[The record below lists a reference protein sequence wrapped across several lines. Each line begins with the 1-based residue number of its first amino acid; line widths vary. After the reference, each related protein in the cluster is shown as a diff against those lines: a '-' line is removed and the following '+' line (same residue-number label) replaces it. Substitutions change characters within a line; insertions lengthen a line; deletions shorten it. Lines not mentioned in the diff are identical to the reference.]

1 MRYKIFDYL
10 IVYWHREESRPEEGR
25 KRDRSTTDITPC
37 VRPVTD
43 RSLNI
48 YQENESISLFLRKN
62 ICKSRKKNGKFVSHK
77 KQKNRRTEKMITSDM
92 KIIDLFDYLHGGN
105 TTSVDIAADYGV
117 EVNDDY
123 ERILKDAQD
132 NYNDAMKIKDY
143 DKVDEK
149 LYELVEQ
156 FVNAITQQLRKQV

>member
-25 KRDRSTTDITPC
+25 ERDRSTTDITPC

-62 ICKSRKKNGKFVSHK
+62 ICKSRKKMVNLYHIKNK
-77 KQKNRRTEKMITSDM
+77 KIGGQKK
-92 KIIDLFDYLHGGN
+92 
-105 TTSVDIAADYGV
+105 
-117 EVNDDY
+117 
-123 ERILKDAQD
+123 
-132 NYNDAMKIKDY
+132 
-143 DKVDEK
+143 
-149 LYELVEQ
+149 
-156 FVNAITQQLRKQV
+156 